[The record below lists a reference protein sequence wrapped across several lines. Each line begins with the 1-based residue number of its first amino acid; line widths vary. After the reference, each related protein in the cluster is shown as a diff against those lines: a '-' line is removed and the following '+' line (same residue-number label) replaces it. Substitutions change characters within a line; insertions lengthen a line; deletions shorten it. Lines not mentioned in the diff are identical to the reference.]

1 MQIQM
6 CARSHFRYSFL
17 CRKRF
22 VLHSICVVNMSCLQS
37 VWQCFDPDEKEKT
50 VAAIPI
56 ILHKEHIGPKGR
68 YKGVTFNGKYRAYG
82 RWIYIFDENN
92 GTGWM
97 FIEFA
102 AGSGNPRR
110 HVFSQCDDD
119 VFELIPA
126 DAENTLYN
134 NEEFWSQ
141 WSELHTNKG
150 RVLLH
155 KATIPGMEPAT
166 IGYGA

>member
-1 MQIQM
+1 
-6 CARSHFRYSFL
+6 
-17 CRKRF
+17 
-22 VLHSICVVNMSCLQS
+22 MSRLQY

-50 VAAIPI
+50 VAANPI

-68 YKGVTFNGKYRAYG
+68 YQGVTSNGKYRAYG

-126 DAENTLYN
+126 DAENPLYN
-134 NEEFWSQ
+134 NEELWSQ
-141 WSELHTNKG
+141 WSELHTNTG
-150 RVLLH
+150 MVLLQ
-155 KATIPGMEPAT
+155 KAKIPKG
-166 IGYGA
+166 